1 MKRNFVLTQKAKD
14 ARALGQAAVLAMLG
28 AVSAAANAQTIYGG
42 GATLP
47 AVGYVGT
54 TADTSSSRLTNPV
67 NDSNSLFAN
76 VGSFT
81 VSYCQTGSGTGKKVL
96 GKWNTFS
103 ADNTCPAFSSTPFG
117 FSAPS
122 GQTLPDFAASDAP
135 LSQTEFSSVVTN
147 ASSRGE
153 PVQFPAVAGAIGIL
167 YNNSSLSG
175 TQNLTDAQVCAIF
188 AGSYTNWNQI
198 SSSYASK
205 ALTVIYRSD
214 GSGTTFSMSN
224 HLSQVCTLA
233 SGHFVTDQTFTTVD
247 SVLYPSGLPSNFTG
261 ASGNPGVVTAVG
273 NTDGA
278 IAYGEIAD
286 ANARVPTPLA
296 HFTVNSKDPVTDL
309 ASPFTVSTTTGQVIT
324 GANATTGRPTLG
336 AVSGGSHT
344 SSCLYIVTP
353 DSYANP
359 SGYPIV
365 AVSNL
370 LGYYQGN
377 GSNTTYVQQLLSG
390 PYNSTVQG
398 NTFDIGSG
406 TGLSFLNIDLT
417 SSISSCV
424 KS

>member
-1 MKRNFVLTQKAKD
+1 MKRNFVMTQKAKD
-14 ARALGQAAVLAMLG
+14 ARALGQAVMLAMMG

-47 AVGYVGT
+47 AVGYIGST
-54 TADTSSSRLTNPV
+54 SALSSSRLTNPV

-76 VGSFT
+76 VGSFS
-81 VSYCQTGSGTGKKVL
+81 VSYCQTGSGAGKKVL
-96 GKWNTFS
+96 GKWSTFS
-103 ADNTCPAFSSTPFG
+103 ADNTCPSFSSTPFG

-153 PVQFPAVAGAIGIL
+153 AVQFPAVAGAIGVI
-167 YNNSSLSG
+167 YNNSGVTG
-175 TQNLTDAQVCAIF
+175 TPNLTDAQVCAIF

-205 ALTVIYRSD
+205 ALKVIYRSD
-214 GSGTTFSMSN
+214 GSGTTFSLSN

-247 SVLYPSGLPSNFTG
+247 SVLFPSSLPSNFTG

-278 IAYGEIAD
+278 IGYGEIAD
-286 ANARVPTPLA
+286 AEARNPVLSY
-296 HFTVNSKDPVTDL
+296 FTVNSKDPVNDL

-324 GANATTGRPTLG
+324 GVNATTGRPTLG

-344 SSCLYIVTP
+344 SSCLNVVTP

-377 GSNTTYVQQLLSG
+377 GTNTTYVQQLLRG

-398 NTFDIGSG
+398 NTFNIGSG

-417 SSISSCV
+417 SSVNSCV
-424 KS
+424 NS